1 MFCLAGKYLACQ
13 LACQLACAKVK
24 AAHALQ
30 TVDLAQHLPKTVTQL
45 HPAALHAP
53 VSCPIVR
60 ERSSRGYNVLE
71 IGDLL
76 HTGSETK
83 PGVWKSVGRGVVGI
97 GELSR
102 RYPRLRESAT
112 GCAVIALAAAAG
124 LSFAFPAL
132 PAQAEARASPV
143 RTFVDAPRTPGP
155 QLVLVS
161 IRKQRIRVFDDVG
174 EVTSSRISSGQ
185 PGFDTPTGVFSI
197 LEKRVHHESNIYDGA
212 QMPFMQRITWSGI
225 ALHAGNVPGYRA
237 SHGCI
242 RLPYS
247 FAKSLFGLTRTGAR
261 VVVTQDEVTPVAF
274 DHPKLFKPL
283 PATAP
288 KISSRLGS
296 GDTRVASNDPSDD
309 AGLELPRFFGVTPA
323 LADAVSETIA
333 LPPARPTSR
342 AQADRAMTDRLVNL
356 QAALKTAEAQKNM
369 AAEKSKTILRDTEA
383 AVARMGAGRQAV
395 AAVRAI
401 VKAAEAKQVQAIA
414 AYSAFMKNA
423 AAPVQLAAAREDHEG
438 DLEDAVLD
446 ATIDADKARDAAAR
460 GEMSYAEVQTTSA
473 AGEAAR
479 LAAIDAVKNT
489 EAQVKSISAALT
501 EAKKKA
507 ERYGKPISV
516 FVSLK
521 AQRITIR
528 QGFEPLLEAPIT
540 VDAKQARFGTHVM
553 TAMKYGSEPDQFSW
567 HLVSAQTPVA
577 GDTEALSKKNKRR
590 DLVQIPQS
598 ASSGA
603 RMAAAALDA
612 VKIPQ
617 DILDTIA
624 ELARPGSSFI
634 ISDRELPAS
643 ENGLGTEFVLLTR

>member
-1 MFCLAGKYLACQ
+1 M
-13 LACQLACAKVK
+13 
-24 AAHALQ
+24 
-30 TVDLAQHLPKTVTQL
+30 
-45 HPAALHAP
+45 
-53 VSCPIVR
+53 
-60 ERSSRGYNVLE
+60 
-71 IGDLL
+71 
-76 HTGSETK
+76 
-83 PGVWKSVGRGVVGI
+83 GV
-97 GELSR
+97 GELNRRNPRSR
-102 RYPRLRESAT
+102 ENAT
-112 GCAVIALAAAAG
+112 GGAVIGLTARLAARLAAT
-124 LSFAFPAL
+124 LAATLAL
-132 PAQAEARASPV
+132 TFVLQAASAHAEARNSA
-143 RTFVDAPRTPGP
+143 THTIVDAPRTPSP
-155 QLVLVS
+155 QLLLVS
-161 IRKQRIRVFDDVG
+161 IRKQRIRIFDDLG

-185 PGFDTPTGVFSI
+185 PGFDTPPGVFSI
-197 LEKRVHHESNIYDGA
+197 LEKHVHHESNIYDGA
-212 QMPFMQRITWSGI
+212 PMPFMQRITWSGI

-261 VVVTQDEVTPVAF
+261 VVVTQDEITPIVF

-283 PATAP
+283 PANAP
-288 KISSRLGS
+288 KTSSRLGS

-323 LADAVSETIA
+323 LADAVSETVA
-333 LPPARPTSR
+333 LPQARPTSR

-356 QAALKTAEAQKNM
+356 QAALKTAESQKNT
-369 AAEKSKTILRDTEA
+369 AAEKAKTILRDTEA
-383 AVARMGAGRQAV
+383 AVAHMDAGRQAV
-395 AAVRAI
+395 AAVRAN
-401 VKAAEAKQVQAIA
+401 VKTAEAKQVQAIA
-414 AYSAFMKNA
+414 AYAAFMKNA
-423 AAPVQLAAAREDHEG
+423 VAPIVGQAAAARQDQEA
-438 DLEDAVLD
+438 DLEDAILD

-460 GEMSYAEVQTTSA
+460 GEMSFAEVQTTSA

-479 LAAIDAVKNT
+479 LAAIDGAKNT
-489 EAQVKSISAALT
+489 EAQVKSISAALL

-540 VDAKQARFGTHVM
+540 VDTTQGRFGTHVM
-553 TAMKYGSEPDQFSW
+553 TAMKYGADPDRFLW
-567 HLVSAQTPVA
+567 HLVSAQMPAA
-577 GDTEALSKKNKRR
+577 GDTDTSSKKNKRR
-590 DLVQIPQS
+590 DLVQIPQT
-598 ASSGA
+598 ASSSA

-624 ELARPGSSFI
+624 ELARPGSSLI
-634 ISDRELPAS
+634 ISDRELPAG